1 MRSSLHLITLVAG
14 LLFISLLARAQDG
27 IVREAQAAV
36 VDEAD
41 PAGDVGVQEAESQE
55 SGDRIA
61 LETALPFARAA
72 VFGHAAMAAG
82 KPREASASASAGS
95 PSSFDDFLNP
105 SPPREQMHQQRRPKN
120 PRGPLA
126 AGQLPGPTSEEI
138 NLALAGLSQ
147 ATRILESLAV
157 NGGCNGLGGRNTCDL
172 SAFPDC
178 TCATPAE
185 FTQDG
190 RGNCNLGVTKPDLQV
205 WCYVDPSFGHP
216 THVCPDARESSSR
229 PGSYWSRFACITE

>member
-1 MRSSLHLITLVAG
+1 MPSSLQLITLVAG
-14 LLFISLLARAQDG
+14 LLFLSLLARAKDG
-27 IVREAQAAV
+27 IVREDQAAIDDV
-36 VDEAD
+36 GA
-41 PAGDVGVQEAESQE
+41 AGDAGVQEAESQE

-61 LETALPFARAA
+61 LENALPFARAA

-82 KPREASASASAGS
+82 KPREASASATVGS

-105 SPPREQMHQQRRPKN
+105 SPPRDQLHQQRRPKN

-126 AGQLPGPTSEEI
+126 AGQLAGPTTEEI
-138 NLALAGLSQ
+138 NLALAGLNQ
-147 ATRILESLAV
+147 ATRILEGLAV
-157 NGGCNGLGGRNTCDL
+157 NGGCHGGMGGRNTCDL

-205 WCYVDPSFGHP
+205 
-216 THVCPDARESSSR
+216 RR
-229 PGSYWSRFACITE
+229 RQN